1 MEHMGLVLFLL
12 PISVASWTP
21 QMTESIDRT
30 LMCACVLRDPI
41 VPVNRRKPLT
51 TTASPT
57 TEVPESDEAPTIDE
71 EQSTNFI
78 PYKYWNFNRRNS
90 ERNKVQSES
99 YMERFLSIFH
109 HEPPTTTTPTLLMQ
123 EDSPPIFAPLAK
135 LGQRIMDRYFYSLK
149 SQWSFMDRFR
159 CSCSGD
165 LVNIPKAKTFI
176 TMKVVYD

>member
-1 MEHMGLVLFLL
+1 MEHLGLVLVLLPISVASWTPQMKEGLCCLSELARMKHMGLVLFLL

-41 VPVNRRKPLT
+41 VPVSRRKPLT

-57 TEVPESDEAPTIDE
+57 TEVPESDEALTIDK

-90 ERNKVQSES
+90 ERNKAQSVRTTRIA
-99 YMERFLSIFH
+99 MEL
-109 HEPPTTTTPTLLMQ
+109 HEPFPMQ
-123 EDSPPIFAPLAK
+123 L
-135 LGQRIMDRYFYSLK
+135 
-149 SQWSFMDRFR
+149 
-159 CSCSGD
+159 
-165 LVNIPKAKTFI
+165 
-176 TMKVVYD
+176 